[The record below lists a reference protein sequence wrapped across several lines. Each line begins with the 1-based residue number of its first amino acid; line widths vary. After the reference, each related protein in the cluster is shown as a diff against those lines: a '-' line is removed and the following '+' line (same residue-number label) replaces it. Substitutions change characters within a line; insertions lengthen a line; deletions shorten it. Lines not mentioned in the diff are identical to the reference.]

1 MIIRPKKLL
10 RFGIAF
16 VAAFAISGVN
26 ARQNSQSVK
35 AAQIIGVPAAKE
47 NAKGT
52 LIIENSVLR
61 FIHSEGTYEISTSS
75 IQDVVT
81 GADSQRAVGKTA
93 GTISML
99 APYGGGR
106 FLSLF
111 RKKIDTL
118 TVEYRDADG
127 AFHGVVFT
135 MRSGQAETIKQ
146 ELIAQGA
153 HMTVTNQQDGAAQA
167 SAGSSREEHKQ

>member
-1 MIIRPKKLL
+1 MIIRAKKLL
-10 RFGIAF
+10 RVGIVF

-26 ARQNSQSVK
+26 AQQNSQSVK
-35 AAQIIGVPAAKE
+35 AAQIIGVPALKE
-47 NAKGT
+47 NAKGI
-52 LIIENSVLR
+52 LIIEKGVLR
-61 FIHSEGTYEISTSS
+61 FIHSKGTCEISTRS

-81 GADSQRAVGKTA
+81 GADSQRAIGKTA

-106 FLSLF
+106 LLSLF

-127 AFHGVVFT
+127 AFHGVIFT

-153 HMTVTNQQDGAAQA
+153 HNTVTTQQGGAALA

>member
-1 MIIRPKKLL
+1 
-10 RFGIAF
+10 
-16 VAAFAISGVN
+16 
-26 ARQNSQSVK
+26 
-35 AAQIIGVPAAKE
+35 VPALKE
-47 NAKGT
+47 NAKGI
-52 LIIENSVLR
+52 LIIEKGVLR
-61 FIHSEGTYEISTSS
+61 FIHGKGTCEISTRS

-81 GADSQRAVGKTA
+81 GADSQRAIGKTA

-111 RKKIDTL
+111 RKKIDRH

-127 AFHGVVFT
+127 AFRGVIFT
-135 MRSGQAETIKQ
+135 MRSGQAETTKQ

-153 HMTVTNQQDGAAQA
+153 HSTVTTQQGGAAQA